1 MLNGARCCLPTP
13 IGGSAVRIACLCIS
27 PSLPATVALRQR
39 HDLRG
44 HPALIVDHAPGTSRI
59 VDASPAAAGVVAGM
73 TLAAALARCP
83 DAIVLEADAPA
94 CRHLFQQVCRA
105 PQGAGTPGTAHGG
118 AAAGGARAGR
128 GGAVDAITPNRRRA
142 LWEAEGAIP
151 PARGGQRA
159 LAVATEVPTLA
170 DWSASEKMVGE
181 YRALGL
187 YPRGHLMAFVRP
199 TLPPDVRP
207 AAAVAEAADGT
218 VLRVTRTAGQ
228 ASRDVPIDE
237 RRPDQPLIAVIE
249 LLLNLQCVAIENS
262 EPRWGGA

>member
-105 PQGAGTPGTAHGG
+105 PQGAGDLVRRTGVQPQ
-118 AAAGGARAGR
+118 AARALVEAGPSMRSPPTAGGRSGR
-128 GGAVDAITPNRRRA
+128 PKAPSR
-142 LWEAEGAIP
+142 
-151 PARGGQRA
+151 
-159 LAVATEVPTLA
+159 
-170 DWSASEKMVGE
+170 
-181 YRALGL
+181 
-187 YPRGHLMAFVRP
+187 
-199 TLPPDVRP
+199 RP
-207 AAAVAEAADGT
+207 AAANAPW
-218 VLRVTRTAGQ
+218 RW
-228 ASRDVPIDE
+228 
-237 RRPDQPLIAVIE
+237 RRR
-249 LLLNLQCVAIENS
+249 S
-262 EPRWGGA
+262 PRWRTGAPPKRWWGSTGRWGSTPAAT